1 VCVVQMRN
9 KTYDHIVIET
19 TGVAE
24 PKAIRNNFQMAEDY
38 GNKLINYICDYM

>member
-1 VCVVQMRN
+1 MGVRRPVVQMRN

-38 GNKLINYICDYM
+38 GTHIITW